1 MAGKTFS
8 IEDVI
13 ADEVK
18 KAVSSQGATAM
29 SAVTPAPA
37 PVPAG
42 GDLLGGLDIKSIT
55 GLLQEVNKLLQA
67 RNSAPAPV
75 DCAPAPAGLPGVDNT
90 PAFNPVPGA
99 PAPADCAPAPAG
111 IEPEKVYDL
120 VLSSIGQIK
129 TAIGDAT
136 LSEVAEFMEGNRAV
150 VVALIGQEIEKL

>member
-18 KAVSSQGATAM
+18 KAVSSQGVTAM

-37 PVPAG
+37 PAG

-67 RNSAPAPV
+67 RNSAPAPA
-75 DCAPAPAGLPGVDNT
+75 DCAPAPAGLPGVDTT

-99 PAPADCAPAPAG
+99 PAPAPAPAG

-136 LSEVAEFMEGNRAV
+136 LSEVAAFMEGNRAV